1 MNNKQTII
9 NILFAVVAILFG
21 SPSAY
26 ADVVKGRV
34 VDAETKEPLPEA
46 QLSFKTLDYDWSWAY
61 LKSDSLGCF
70 SINARGRNTVTAEML
85 GYYSKTKT
93 FLAFSDSRKDTLDL
107 GDIELTMSPQMLK
120 MVEVKGRARRFTVKG
135 DTIVF
140 HPEAFHLQEG
150 ARLDELIRQLPGVQV
165 DENGTLS
172 WNGKPIRI
180 TMGGQSLLG
189 GDDIV
194 GQLPAEAV
202 QDIKAYNKQSTFSE
216 RTGKDDGTEDMVLDL
231 TIKPG
236 FLDRWYGDVTATVQS
251 PEYYEGMLVMN
262 RLSKTDPLLVFAN
275 ANNTGVGHERNMRNW
290 TIMMN
295 GGRGYGIEQ
304 GLSTGYQHNWPKK
317 MGTHNLENYY
327 DVTGG
332 LIHHDDWRTNN
343 QITEN
348 YFPNTAATRSTLED
362 YQRNHRLTPRINGE
376 IEWSPDTLNTFRL
389 RGGVNHSKTHSHSRQ
404 IVEEE
409 EMLEGT
415 SVYAPTLS
423 QLTSQHDEGHQTILW
438 SNGGWEHFVKDGS
451 LGIHYYVRYR
461 ENKTES
467 WTERTITSHTSSIS
481 SSQMNQYY
489 TLPDKTFY
497 TEGEAF
503 FDRWLTQKWRMKA
516 TYKLSFERNNRDCD
530 FLTNGQGD
538 AANSYQDHHTTLIH
552 DFNISQTINIKALQ
566 LMPNISA
573 QWQRESQDYLR
584 GQLDTAAMRH
594 SFQIDPSLR
603 AVWKITKTIGVEL
616 NYSFNT
622 KRPDLLNTLAY
633 RDLTNP
639 LFIVEGNPYLKNTH
653 THEGSLSY
661 KMVLAKSQTSFNLT
675 ISYRS
680 SDREHTSGL
689 SYDPSTAVY
698 VSRTENVKGGQGW
711 SFRLNLDQALGDFF
725 RLQNDLDI
733 STEQRYGY
741 LTLLPTQ
748 TMRTLNQQSCFH
760 PKDKIT
766 LSFDR
771 NWLKTSV
778 FAEINANRQRYDAS
792 PEQNT
797 TLWNNKFGLKGEV
810 TVGNFVFNTDLM
822 ESTRRGYNVQS
833 MNKNLLLWN
842 GSVTWK
848 ILKNKARM
856 VLEFEDILNNE
867 DSFRADQTAYQ
878 KTTSWSDFRHHYIGL
893 SFTYH
898 LDAKKKD

>member
-1 MNNKQTII
+1 MKFKTII
-9 NILFAVVAILFG
+9 TILLAIIAPCMSSTNL
-21 SPSAY
+21 Y
-26 ADVVKGRV
+26 ADIVKGRV

-46 QLSFKTLDYDWSWAY
+46 QLTIYNLDDGWVWAY

-93 FLAFSDSRKDTLDL
+93 FLAFSDNRKDTLDL
-107 GDIELTMSPQMLK
+107 GDIELTMSSQMLK
-120 MVEVKGRARRFTVKG
+120 MVEVKGHARRFTVKG

-165 DENGTLS
+165 DENGKLS

-180 TMGGQSLLG
+180 TMGGQSFLG

-216 RTGKDDGTEDMVLDL
+216 RTGKDDGAEDMVLDL

-236 FLDRWYGDVTATVQS
+236 FLDRWYGDVTASVQS
-251 PEYYEGMLVMN
+251 PQHYEGMLVMN
-262 RLSKTDPLLVFAN
+262 RLSKTDPILVFAN
-275 ANNTGVGHERNMRNW
+275 ANNTGVEHERNMRDW
-290 TIMMN
+290 TIFMN

-304 GLSTGYQHNWPKK
+304 GLSSGYQHNWPKK
-317 MGTHNLENYY
+317 MGTHDLENFY

-332 LIHHDDWRTNN
+332 LIHHDDWKTNN

-348 YFPNTAATRSTLED
+348 YFPNTAATRSTSEN
-362 YQRNHRLTPRINGE
+362 YQRSHRLAPRIKAG
-376 IEWSPDTLNTFRL
+376 IEWSPDTLNTFYL
-389 RGGVNHSKTHSHSRQ
+389 RASASHSKTHSHSSQ
-404 IVEEE
+404 TVEEE
-409 EMLEGT
+409 EMLAGT

-423 QLTSQHDEGHQTILW
+423 QRTTQHDEGNQTILW
-438 SNGGWEHFVKDGS
+438 SRGGWDHFVKDGS
-451 LGIHYYVRYR
+451 FGINYYIGYI

-467 WTERTITSHTSSIS
+467 WTERIITSHASSIS
-481 SSQMNQYY
+481 SSQMSQHY
-489 TLPDKTFY
+489 TLPNKTFMTY
-497 TEGEAF
+497 GEAF
-503 FDRWLTQKWRMKA
+503 FDRWLTQKWRMKT

-530 FLTNGQGD
+530 FLTD
-538 AANSYQDHHTTLIH
+538 DLVDDANSYQDHHTTLIH
-552 DFNISQTINIKALQ
+552 DFNISQTINIKTLQ
-566 LMPNISA
+566 LMPNVSA
-573 QWQRESQDYLR
+573 QWQRERQDYTR
-584 GQLDTAAMRH
+584 GSLDTAAVRH
-594 SFQIDPSLR
+594 SFQIDPSMR
-603 AVWKITKTIGVEL
+603 AVWKLTKTIGLEA
-616 NYSFNT
+616 NYSFKT
-622 KRPDLLNTLAY
+622 QKPEMLSTLAY

-639 LFIVEGNPYLKNTH
+639 LFIVEGNPHLKDSH
-653 THEGSLSY
+653 IHEASLAY
-661 KMVLAKSQTSFNLT
+661 KMVLAKSQTSFNFT
-675 ISYRS
+675 MSYRS
-680 SDREHTSGL
+680 SDREHISAL
-689 SYDPSTAVY
+689 SYDPTTAVY
-698 VSRTENVKGGQGW
+698 VSRTENVKGSQAW
-711 SFRLNLDQALGDFF
+711 SFRLNIDQALGDYF
-725 RLQNDLDI
+725 RLQNNLEI

-741 LTLLPTQ
+741 LTLLSTQ
-748 TMRTLNQQSCFH
+748 TERTLNQQSSFH
-760 PKDKIT
+760 PRDKFT

-792 PEQNT
+792 SEQNT
-797 TLWNNKFGLKGEV
+797 TLWNNSFGIKGEV
-810 TVGNFVFNTDLM
+810 TVGNFVFNTDLT

-842 GSVTWK
+842 GSVSWK
-848 ILKNKARM
+848 ILKNKARLG
-856 VLEFEDILNNE
+856 LEFEDILNNE
-867 DSFRADQTAYQ
+867 DGFRADQTAYQ

>member
-1 MNNKQTII
+1 MHRTILSI
-9 NILFAVVAILFG
+9 VLFALIALCM
-21 SPSAY
+21 SSTNLY
-26 ADVVKGRV
+26 ADIVKGRV

-46 QLSFKTLDYDWSWAY
+46 QLTIYNLDDGWVWAY

-93 FLAFSDSRKDTLDL
+93 FLAFSDNRKDTLDL
-107 GDIELTMSPQMLK
+107 GDIELTMSSQMLK
-120 MVEVKGRARRFTVKG
+120 MVEVKGHARRFTVKG

-165 DENGTLS
+165 DENGKLS

-216 RTGKDDGTEDMVLDL
+216 RTGKDDGAEDMVLDL

-236 FLDRWYGDVTATVQS
+236 FLDRWYGDVTASVQS
-251 PEYYEGMLVMN
+251 PQHYEGMLVMN
-262 RLSKTDPLLVFAN
+262 RLSKTDPILVFAN
-275 ANNTGVGHERNMRNW
+275 ANNTGVEHERNMRDW
-290 TIMMN
+290 TIFMN

-304 GLSTGYQHNWPKK
+304 GLSSGYQHNWPKK
-317 MGTHNLENYY
+317 MGTHDLENFY

-332 LIHHDDWRTNN
+332 LIHHDDWKTNN

-348 YFPNTAATRSTLED
+348 YFPNTAATRSTSEN
-362 YQRNHRLTPRINGE
+362 YQRSHRLAPRIKAG
-376 IEWSPDTLNTFRL
+376 IEWSPDTLNTFYL
-389 RGGVNHSKTHSHSRQ
+389 RASASHSKTHSHSSQ
-404 IVEEE
+404 TIEEE
-409 EMLEGT
+409 EMLAGT

-423 QLTSQHDEGHQTILW
+423 QRTTQNDEGHQTNLW
-438 SNGGWEHFVKDGS
+438 SRGGWDHYVKDGS
-451 LGIHYYVRYR
+451 FGINYYIGYR

-481 SSQMNQYY
+481 SSQMSQHY
-489 TLPDKTFY
+489 TLPNKTFMTY
-497 TEGEAF
+497 GEAF
-503 FDRWLTQKWRMKA
+503 LDRWLTQKWRMKT

-530 FLTNGQGD
+530 FLTDGLVD
-538 AANSYQDHHTTLIH
+538 DANSYQDHHTTLIH
-552 DFNISQTINIKALQ
+552 DFNISQTINIKTLQ
-566 LMPNISA
+566 LMPNVSA
-573 QWQRESQDYLR
+573 QWQRERQDYTR
-584 GQLDTAAMRH
+584 GSLDTAAVRH
-594 SFQIDPSLR
+594 SFQIDPSMR
-603 AVWKITKTIGVEL
+603 AVWKLTKTIGLEA
-616 NYSFNT
+616 NYSFKT
-622 KRPDLLNTLAY
+622 QKSEMLSTLAY

-639 LFIVEGNPYLKNTH
+639 LFIVEGNPHLKDSH
-653 THEGSLSY
+653 IHEASLAY
-661 KMVLAKSQTSFNLT
+661 KMMLAKSQTSFNFT
-675 ISYRS
+675 MSYRS
-680 SDREHTSGL
+680 SDREHISAL
-689 SYDPSTAVY
+689 SYDPTTAVY
-698 VSRTENVKGGQGW
+698 VSRTENVKGCQAW
-711 SFRLNLDQALGDFF
+711 SFRLNLDQALGDYF

-741 LTLLPTQ
+741 LTMLPTQ
-748 TMRTLNQQSCFH
+748 TERTLNQQSSFH
-760 PKDKIT
+760 PRDKFT

-792 PEQNT
+792 SEQNT
-797 TLWNNKFGLKGEV
+797 TLWNNSFGIKGEV
-810 TVGNFVFNTDLM
+810 TVGNFVFNTDLT

-842 GSVTWK
+842 GSVSWK
-848 ILKNKARM
+848 ILKNKARLG
-856 VLEFEDILNNE
+856 LEFEDILNNE
-867 DSFRADQTAYQ
+867 DGFRADQTAYQ